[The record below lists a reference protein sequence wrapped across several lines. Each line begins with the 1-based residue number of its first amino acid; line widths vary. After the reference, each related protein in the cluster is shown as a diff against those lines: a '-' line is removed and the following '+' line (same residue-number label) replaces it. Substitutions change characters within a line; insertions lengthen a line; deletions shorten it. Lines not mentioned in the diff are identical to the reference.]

1 MATPTKQR
9 KNGLKNK
16 NFLKNSKY
24 FYIFLLYYVQ
34 FDKWYGKNFI
44 KGINTLYFIRIP
56 VLKNILNFKILH
68 KINFFVL

>member
-34 FDKWYGKNFI
+34 FDKWYGKN
-44 KGINTLYFIRIP
+44 L
-56 VLKNILNFKILH
+56 
-68 KINFFVL
+68 